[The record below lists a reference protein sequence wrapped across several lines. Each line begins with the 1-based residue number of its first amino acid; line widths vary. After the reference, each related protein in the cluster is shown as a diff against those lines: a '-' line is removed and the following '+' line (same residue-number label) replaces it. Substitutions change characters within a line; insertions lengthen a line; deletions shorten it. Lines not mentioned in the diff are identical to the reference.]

1 VEEQYSG
8 SAFSGEG
15 ARQHGGDSTV
25 RKSYCP
31 LALSQCC
38 SRSHA
43 DDLTRAED
51 YQKRWKEIVADPNL
65 HGLPYKVETNQRGQ
79 IVLSPHRFDYS
90 YTQGDIIE
98 LLFEHGEAGRPFPK
112 FPIATEAGVRVPDV
126 MWGTPERREEM
137 DETGDP
143 PTLAPEICI
152 EVMSEK
158 NDWDEMHSKRALYL
172 EAGTEEVW
180 VLSEEGAVRFF
191 ADEEMEAS
199 RVLPDF
205 PEHV

>member
-1 VEEQYSG
+1 MADLTVWRPVEEQYSG

-79 IVLSPHRFDYS
+79 IVLSPHRFDHS
-90 YTQGDIIE
+90 YAQGDIIE
-98 LLFEHGEAGRPFPK
+98 LLFDPTFDTPARGGADPF
-112 FPIATEAGVRVPDV
+112 
-126 MWGTPERREEM
+126 
-137 DETGDP
+137 TGINN
-143 PTLAPEICI
+143 T
-152 EVMSEK
+152 
-158 NDWDEMHSKRALYL
+158 
-172 EAGTEEVW
+172 
-180 VLSEEGAVRFF
+180 
-191 ADEEMEAS
+191 
-199 RVLPDF
+199 
-205 PEHV
+205 